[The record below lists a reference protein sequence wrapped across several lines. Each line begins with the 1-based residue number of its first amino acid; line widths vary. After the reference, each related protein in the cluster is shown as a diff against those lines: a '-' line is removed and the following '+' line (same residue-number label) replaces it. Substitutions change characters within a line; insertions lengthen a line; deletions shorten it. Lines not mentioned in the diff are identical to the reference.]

1 MDHETYL
8 IYVLVSLP
16 QEEYQATVLLLKD
29 KLRTCTLLIE
39 ETENLL
45 NDKLKAMKELNG
57 WSEEGEEHAL
67 VFESP
72 I

>member
-45 NDKLKAMKELNG
+45 DDKLKAMKELNG

-67 VFESP
+67 VV
-72 I
+72 